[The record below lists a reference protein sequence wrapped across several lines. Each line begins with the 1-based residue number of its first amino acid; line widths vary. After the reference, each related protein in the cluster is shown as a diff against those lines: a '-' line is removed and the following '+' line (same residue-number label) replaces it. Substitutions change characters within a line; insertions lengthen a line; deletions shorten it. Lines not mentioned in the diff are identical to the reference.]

1 MIENTR
7 SIDIAANTVLII
19 GMLFIM
25 TPLYFVITTATHS
38 FEYVLQNGTPLYPGT
53 HLIENIKYLFN
64 ETLIPTQIVNSLSV
78 ALTVALGKCLFAYI
92 TAFALVFF
100 NLRFSNVIFALIL
113 VTIMLP
119 LDVRVVTTYEVA
131 SNVLAPLNW
140 LFRVTGI
147 QMLYQ
152 SLMGQPLHLE
162 WSVLNT
168 YFGLAVPLIAHG
180 TGTFMFRQFF
190 KTIPK
195 ELPEAAKMDGASPL
209 RFALDIL
216 LPISKSNFAALFIL
230 MFLGG
235 WSAYLW
241 PLVASSTPEMQTAVV
256 GLAKLQPSSDG
267 EIANYPVIMTAVLM
281 VSCIPLIM
289 IALLQKH
296 VVKGLALSEK

>member
-7 SIDIAANTVLII
+7 SIDIASNLVLIL
-19 GMLFIM
+19 GMLFIL

-53 HLIENIKYLFN
+53 HLFENIAYLFSH
-64 ETLIPTQIVNSLSV
+64 TRIPSQIVNSFCV
-78 ALTVALGKCLFAYI
+78 ALTVALGKCLFAFL

-100 NLRFSNVIFALIL
+100 NLRFASVIFALVL

-140 LFRVTGI
+140 LFRITGI
-147 QMLYQ
+147 EALYRYAT
-152 SLMGQPLHLE
+152 GQTLHLE
-162 WSVLNT
+162 LSLLNT

-190 KTIPK
+190 KTIPR
-195 ELPEAAKMDGASPL
+195 ELPEAARMDGAGPL
-209 RFALDIL
+209 RFAIDIL
-216 LPISKSNFAALFIL
+216 MPISKSSFAALFIL

-281 VSCIPLIM
+281 ISCIPLIM

>member
-7 SIDIAANTVLII
+7 SIDIASNVVLIL
-19 GMLFIM
+19 GVLFIL
-25 TPLYFVITTATHS
+25 TPLYFVMTTATHS
-38 FEYVLQNGTPLYPGT
+38 FEYVLQNGMPLYPGT
-53 HLIENIKYLFN
+53 HLLDNIKYVFN
-64 ETLIPTQIVNSLSV
+64 HTRIPSQIINSLCL

-100 NLRFSNVIFALIL
+100 NLRFSGIIFALVL

-140 LFRVTGI
+140 LFRITGMEAFYHNATGLTL
-147 QMLYQ
+147 QLKL
-152 SLMGQPLHLE
+152 SL
-162 WSVLNT
+162 LNT
-168 YFGLAVPLIAHG
+168 YLGLAIPLIAHG

-195 ELPEAAKMDGASPL
+195 ELPEAARMDGAGPL
-209 RFALDIL
+209 RFAIDIL
-216 LPISKSNFAALFIL
+216 MPISKSSFAALFIL

-281 VSCIPLIM
+281 ISCIPLIM

-296 VVKGLALSEK
+296 MVKGLALSEK